1 MRGPPLCVVFCA
13 FQAIL
18 ARQPVS
24 RLLALLPRPLSPA
37 PRARNPP
44 PFLFVAHHRLLA
56 VKKKKEILTTEE
68 KLISTAGS
76 CRLDVA
82 RPRPTLLLFVR
93 NTDINVYTDL
103 PPSRFDARKEVFQ
116 FRFRVKTGR
125 CLTQGRKG
133 YFEIFAFNEML
144 RISTNI
150 FRSAMIHGSGT
161 SVVDLG
167 ASEKLLFFHSISSWG

>member
-1 MRGPPLCVVFCA
+1 MRREHRAGGKGEDAKDDGVRRRTEGGPGREGRQPGVTASQRQEEAKTAKRGRQSGGRNAEGGGVRGPPLCVVFCA

-76 CRLDVA
+76 CRLDIA

-93 NTDINVYTDL
+93 NTDINVRT
-103 PPSRFDARKEVFQ
+103 
-116 FRFRVKTGR
+116 
-125 CLTQGRKG
+125 CLLLASTREKRSFNSG
-133 YFEIFAFNEML
+133 FA
-144 RISTNI
+144 
-150 FRSAMIHGSGT
+150 
-161 SVVDLG
+161 
-167 ASEKLLFFHSISSWG
+167 